1 MKCPKCGKELTYED
15 YETYYDEE
23 NEDTSYYILCSD
35 CGYDESE
42 VEQYERCNYEKEIII
57 SNTLS
62 GSW

>member
-1 MKCPKCGKELTYED
+1 MKCLKCGKELTYED

-42 VEQYERCNYEKEIII
+42 VK
-57 SNTLS
+57 
-62 GSW
+62 

>member
-1 MKCPKCGKELTYED
+1 MSEIEREINQLFYLRMEVEIMKCPKCGKELTYED

-42 VEQYERCNYEKEIII
+42 VE
-57 SNTLS
+57 
-62 GSW
+62 

>member
-42 VEQYERCNYEKEIII
+42 VEQYGKTKKINRRNGAKY
-57 SNTLS
+57 S
-62 GSW
+62 

>member
-35 CGYDESE
+35 CGYDEMEE
-42 VEQYERCNYEKEIII
+42 VE
-57 SNTLS
+57 
-62 GSW
+62 